1 MFQLTLALFRISCYM
16 IAMRDT
22 GLRFQPIPRDP
33 NESPQDRLLAGLR
46 EAAEWTRDR
55 QLFELG
61 RMRRVGLVFV
71 RRLELSAK
79 GKLDPEIET
88 VFAHRSKGI
97 IRDYATIVRAVRQI
111 LLLEQELRGIRK
123 PRRDRKAKP
132 EQAAVTAQDA
142 QSKKNGKLR
151 PLGDNLTE
159 YYDFRPVGEAI
170 GFIREALAIEPPEN
184 DPFPKPER
192 KTAEPEPAETAEA
205 VPPDPE
211 AQAVAQ
217 TAVSLKPSPVIH
229 APAETFHQD
238 LGHALVFMVVRPG
251 PWARQPPRGPP

>member
-1 MFQLTLALFRISCYM
+1 M
-16 IAMRDT
+16 IAMR
-22 GLRFQPIPRDP
+22 GPELRFQPIPRDP
-33 NESPQDRLLAGLR
+33 NESPHDRLLAEIR
-46 EAAEWTRDR
+46 EAARWTRDR
-55 QLFELG
+55 QLLELS
-61 RMRRVGLVFV
+61 RMRRVGMVFV
-71 RRLELSAK
+71 HQLELSAK

-97 IRDYATIVRAVRQI
+97 IKDYATVARAVRQI
-111 LLLEQELRGIRK
+111 FLLEQELRGIRK
-123 PRRDRKAKP
+123 PRRDRKART
-132 EQAAVTAQDA
+132 EQAAVKQDA

-170 GFIREALAIEPPEN
+170 GFIRETLDIEPPEN

-192 KTAEPEPAETAEA
+192 KKAEPAETAKA
-205 VPPDPE
+205 APPDPE
-211 AQAVAQ
+211 SESQAE
-217 TAVSLKPSPVIH
+217 TIPAVSLKPSPVIH

-251 PWARQPPRGPP
+251 PWARKPPRGPP

>member
-1 MFQLTLALFRISCYM
+1 
-16 IAMRDT
+16 MRDT
-22 GLRFQPIPRDP
+22 ELRFQPIPRDP
-33 NESPQDRLLAGLR
+33 NESPQDRLLAGIR

-55 QLFELG
+55 QLLELG

-71 RRLELSAK
+71 HRLELSAK

-97 IRDYATIVRAVRQI
+97 IKDYATVARAVRQI

-123 PRRDRKAKP
+123 PRRDRKARAEKP
-132 EQAAVTAQDA
+132 AVTAQDA
-142 QSKKNGKLR
+142 QGKRDGKLR

-159 YYDFRPVGEAI
+159 YYDFRPVGEAV
-170 GFIREALAIEPPEN
+170 GFIRETLDIAPPEN

-192 KTAEPEPAETAEA
+192 KTAEPATAKA
-205 VPPDPE
+205 APPDPQSESE
-211 AQAVAQ
+211 AQPIP
-217 TAVSLKPSPVIH
+217 AVSLKPSPATH
-229 APAETFHQD
+229 APAENFHRD
-238 LGHALVFMVVRPG
+238 LGHALVFMILRPA

>member
-16 IAMRDT
+16 IAMR
-22 GLRFQPIPRDP
+22 GPELRFQPIPRDP
-33 NESPQDRLLAGLR
+33 NESPHDRLLAGIR

-55 QLFELG
+55 QLLELG

-132 EQAAVTAQDA
+132 EQAAVTAQGKQD
-142 QSKKNGKLR
+142 GKLR

-170 GFIREALAIEPPEN
+170 GFIREALAIAPPEN

-192 KTAEPEPAETAEA
+192 KAAEREPSEAAEA
-205 VPPDPE
+205 APPDPE
-211 AQAVAQ
+211 SQAVAQ
-217 TAVSLKPSPVIH
+217 TAVSLKPSPATH
-229 APAETFHQD
+229 APAENFTRD

>member
-1 MFQLTLALFRISCYM
+1 M

-22 GLRFQPIPRDP
+22 DLRFQPIPRDP
-33 NESPQDRLLAGLR
+33 NESPQDRLLAGIR

-55 QLFELG
+55 QLLELG

-97 IRDYATIVRAVRQI
+97 IKDYATVARAVRQI

-132 EQAAVTAQDA
+132 EQAAVTAQGKQD
-142 QSKKNGKLR
+142 GKLR

-184 DPFPKPER
+184 DTFPKPER
-192 KTAEPEPAETAEA
+192 KKAEPEPAKAEA
-205 VPPDPE
+205 APPDPE
-211 AQAVAQ
+211 SQAVAQ
-217 TAVSLKPSPVIH
+217 TVVSLKPSPVIH